1 MTTLGKIK
9 LTEQTQ
15 KLETYVKNHQP
26 KFNEWKKKMEEVQL

>member
-15 KLETYVKNHQP
+15 KPETYVKNHQP
-26 KFNEWKKKMEEVQL
+26 KFNEWKKKVEEVQL